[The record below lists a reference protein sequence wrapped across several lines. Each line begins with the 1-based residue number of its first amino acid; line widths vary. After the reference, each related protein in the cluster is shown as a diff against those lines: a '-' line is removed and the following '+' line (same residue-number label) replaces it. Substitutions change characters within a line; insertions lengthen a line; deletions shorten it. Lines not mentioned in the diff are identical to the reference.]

1 MPKLRL
7 DVDSLRVVSWTAAP
21 EVREAERDTRS
32 WGCTLLSCVAGACAF
47 PAEH

>member
-21 EVREAERDTRS
+21 EVQAERDTRS
-32 WGCTLLSCVAGACAF
+32 WGCTLLSCVAGACAL
-47 PAEH
+47 PVER